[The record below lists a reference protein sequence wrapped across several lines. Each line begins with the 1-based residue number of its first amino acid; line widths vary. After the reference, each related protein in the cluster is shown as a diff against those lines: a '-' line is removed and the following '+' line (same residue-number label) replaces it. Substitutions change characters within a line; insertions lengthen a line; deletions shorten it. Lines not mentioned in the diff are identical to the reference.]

1 MIIKHMIELETV
13 INEEVN
19 ELTVYKIKGMPEATR
34 QEFFTEAAKEMIGAA
49 LEKMNEGNTWAV
61 LRVAEEQSV

>member
-1 MIIKHMIELETV
+1 MIIKHVIELETV

-19 ELTVYKIKGMPEATR
+19 ELSVYKIKGMPEAIR

-49 LEKMNEGNTWAV
+49 LVKMNEGNTWAI

>member
-1 MIIKHMIELETV
+1 VIIKHIIELETV

-19 ELTVYKIKGMPEATR
+19 ELSVHRIKGMPETTR

-49 LEKMNEGNTWAV
+49 LVIMNEGNSWAI
-61 LRVAEEQSV
+61 LRVAEKESV

>member
-1 MIIKHMIELETV
+1 VIIKHVIELETV

-19 ELTVYKIKGMPEATR
+19 ELSVYKIKGMSEENR
-34 QEFFTEAAKEMIGAA
+34 QEFFTQAAREMIAQVLENMNKGHSWA
-49 LEKMNEGNTWAV
+49 L

>member
-1 MIIKHMIELETV
+1 MIIKHVIELETV

-34 QEFFTEAAKEMIGAA
+34 QQFFTEAAKEIIGVA
-49 LEKMNEGNTWAV
+49 LEKINKGNTWAV

>member
-1 MIIKHMIELETV
+1 MIIKHVIELETV

-19 ELTVYKIKGMPEATR
+19 EVTVYRIKGMPEATR
-34 QEFFTEAAKEMIGAA
+34 QQFFTEAAKEMIGEA
-49 LEKMNEGNTWAV
+49 LVKMNEGNTWAI

>member
-1 MIIKHMIELETV
+1 MIIKHVIELETV

-34 QEFFTEAAKEMIGAA
+34 QQFFTEAAKEMIGAA

>member
-1 MIIKHMIELETV
+1 MIIKHVIELETV

-34 QEFFTEAAKEMIGAA
+34 QQFFTEAAKEMIGAA
-49 LEKMNEGNTWAV
+49 LEKMNEGNTWAI

>member
-1 MIIKHMIELETV
+1 MIIKHVIELETV

-19 ELTVYKIKGMPEATR
+19 EVTVYKIKGMSEENR
-34 QEFFTEAAKEMIGAA
+34 QQFFTQAAKEMIGQV
-49 LEKMNEGNTWAV
+49 LENMNKGNTWAI

>member
-1 MIIKHMIELETV
+1 MIIKHVIELETV

-19 ELTVYKIKGMPEATR
+19 EVSVYKIKGMPEATR
-34 QEFFTEAAKEMIGAA
+34 QQFFTKAAKEMIGAA
-49 LEKMNEGNTWAV
+49 LVKMNEGNTWAI

>member
-1 MIIKHMIELETV
+1 MIIKHVIELETV

-19 ELTVYKIKGMPEATR
+19 EVSVYKIKGMSEENR
-34 QEFFTEAAKEMIGAA
+34 QQFFTQAAKEMISQV
-49 LEKMNEGNTWAV
+49 LENMNEGHTWAM

>member
-1 MIIKHMIELETV
+1 MIIKHVIELETV

-19 ELTVYKIKGMPEATR
+19 ELSVYKIKGMSEENR
-34 QEFFTEAAKEMIGAA
+34 QEFFTQAAKEMIGEA
-49 LEKMNEGNTWAV
+49 LVKMNEGNSWAI

>member
-1 MIIKHMIELETV
+1 MIIKHVIELETV

-19 ELTVYKIKGMPEATR
+19 EVSVYKIKGMSEENR
-34 QEFFTEAAKEMIGAA
+34 QEFFTQAAKEMIAQVLDNMNKGHSWA
-49 LEKMNEGNTWAV
+49 L

>member
-1 MIIKHMIELETV
+1 VIIKHVIELETV
-13 INEEVN
+13 INEEIN
-19 ELTVYKIKGMPEATR
+19 ELSVYKIKGMPEATR

-49 LEKMNEGNTWAV
+49 LVKMNEGNSWAI

>member
-1 MIIKHMIELETV
+1 MIIKHVIELETV

-19 ELTVYKIKGMPEATR
+19 ELSVYKIKGMSEENR

-49 LEKMNEGNTWAV
+49 LVKMNEGNSWAI

>member
-1 MIIKHMIELETV
+1 MIIKHVIELETV

-19 ELTVYKIKGMPEATR
+19 EVTVYKIKGMSEENR
-34 QEFFTEAAKEMIGAA
+34 QQFFTQAAKEMIGQV
-49 LEKMNEGNTWAV
+49 LENMNKGNTWAV

>member
-1 MIIKHMIELETV
+1 MIIKHVIELETV

-19 ELTVYKIKGMPEATR
+19 EVSVYKIKGMSEENR
-34 QEFFTEAAKEMIGAA
+34 QEFFTQAAKEMIAQVLENMNKGHSWA
-49 LEKMNEGNTWAV
+49 L

>member
-19 ELTVYKIKGMPEATR
+19 ELTVYKIKGMSEENR
-34 QEFFTEAAKEMIGAA
+34 QQFFTQAAKEMIGQV
-49 LEKMNEGNTWAV
+49 LENMNKGNTWAI

>member
-1 MIIKHMIELETV
+1 MIIKHVIELETV

-19 ELTVYKIKGMPEATR
+19 EVTVYRIKGMPEATR
-34 QEFFTEAAKEMIGAA
+34 QQFFTEKAKEMIGAA

>member
-1 MIIKHMIELETV
+1 MIIKHIIELETV

-19 ELTVYKIKGMPEATR
+19 ELSVHRIKGMPEATR

-49 LEKMNEGNTWAV
+49 LVQMN
-61 LRVAEEQSV
+61 

>member
-1 MIIKHMIELETV
+1 MIIKHVIELETV

-19 ELTVYKIKGMPEATR
+19 ELSVYKIKGMSEENR

-49 LEKMNEGNTWAV
+49 LIKMNEGNSWAI

>member
-1 MIIKHMIELETV
+1 MIIKHIIELETV

-19 ELTVYKIKGMPEATR
+19 EVSVYKIKGMSEENR
-34 QEFFTEAAKEMIGAA
+34 QEFFTQAAKEMIGDA
-49 LEKMNEGNTWAV
+49 LVKMNEGNSWAI

>member
-1 MIIKHMIELETV
+1 MIIKHVIELETV

-19 ELTVYKIKGMPEATR
+19 EVSVYKIKGMSEENR
-34 QEFFTEAAKEMIGAA
+34 QQFFTQAAKEMIGQV
-49 LEKMNEGNTWAV
+49 LENMNEGNTWAV

>member
-1 MIIKHMIELETV
+1 MIIKHIIELETV

-19 ELTVYKIKGMPEATR
+19 ELSVYKIKGMPEVAR

-49 LEKMNEGNTWAV
+49 LVKMNEGNTWAI

>member
-1 MIIKHMIELETV
+1 MIIKHVIELETV

-19 ELTVYKIKGMPEATR
+19 EVTVYRIKGMPEATR
-34 QEFFTEAAKEMIGAA
+34 QQFFTEAAKEMIGAA
-49 LEKMNEGNTWAV
+49 LEKMNEGNTWAI